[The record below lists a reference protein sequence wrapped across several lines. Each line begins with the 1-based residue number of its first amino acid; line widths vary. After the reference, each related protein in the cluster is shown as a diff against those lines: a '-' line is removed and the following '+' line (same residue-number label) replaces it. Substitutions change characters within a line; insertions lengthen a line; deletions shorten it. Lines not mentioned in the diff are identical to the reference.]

1 MGLKFLNTTH
11 MLTIAKLIRNTPI
24 KQKHKERLAR
34 NMTDFFKSI
43 HPYHDCG
50 RYYDIMILRLEDDDE

>member
-1 MGLKFLNTTH
+1 
-11 MLTIAKLIRNTPI
+11 MLTIAKSIRNTTI

-50 RYYDIMILRLEDDDE
+50 RYYDIMMRAEREKSG